1 MKRSNNEDS
10 TLIVQYVG
18 SEGDILSGGWLL
30 AVADGMGGHQ
40 KGEIASSLALRILA
54 GYVTSNILSRSSG
67 GVENYVGTLEEAF
80 SEANK
85 AVYEKGM
92 KSSPGMGTTLVA
104 ALVDGFELYVC
115 SVGDSRCYLL
125 ADEGISRITKDDSV
139 VQELVDTGKITRK
152 QAMSHPRRN
161 EITNAIGIFP
171 PEEFQVSAFHVGSIL
186 TFDYI
191 LLSSDGLHG
200 VLSDEEIAET
210 VYSHDSVAVASGTLV
225 DLANEKGGPDNI
237 SIVLG
242 QVLREEFG

>member
-1 MKRSNNEDS
+1 M
-10 TLIVQYVG
+10 VQFVG

-40 KGEIASSLALRILA
+40 KGEVASNLALRILA
-54 GYVTSNILSRSSG
+54 RNIGTGMLSQSSAAG
-67 GVENYVGTLEEAF
+67 KDCVKTLEVAF

-104 ALVDGFELYVC
+104 ALIDGYELYVC

-125 ADEGISRITKDDSV
+125 SDGRISRISKDDSV
-139 VQELVDTGKITRK
+139 VQELIDAGKITRK

-161 EITNAIGIFP
+161 EITNAIGIYS
-171 PEEFQVSAFHVGSIL
+171 PEEFEVSAFHVGPIL
-186 TFDYI
+186 EFDYI

-200 VLSDEEIAET
+200 VLGDDEIADA
-210 VYSHDSVAVASGTLV
+210 VYSHDSVAAVSGTLV
-225 DLANEKGGPDNI
+225 DRANEKGGPDNI

-242 QVLREEFG
+242 QVVKEELG